1 MTRPPLTVLESGRIL
16 NFDSEC
22 RPMHYS
28 EFRPESQL
36 TGIAWSW
43 VGEDKVHCEVLE
55 QDLTNER
62 EMFERFME
70 AYDEAR
76 VVTGHYLRKH
86 DMPLLSDH
94 AFRFGIQLK
103 PKLVQ
108 DTMLDVVRVK
118 GLGKSQDN
126 LAQMLGVTADKHH
139 MSGHEWRVAN
149 ALTPE
154 GRAGTRK
161 RVVNDVIQN
170 KQLRVAL
177 LERGVLGPPK
187 LWKP

>member
-1 MTRPPLTVLESGRIL
+1 
-16 NFDSEC
+16 
-22 RPMHYS
+22 MHYS
-28 EFRPESQL
+28 EYRQESQI

-43 VGEDKVHCEVLE
+43 IGEDKVHVRVLE
-55 QDLTNER
+55 QDLSNE
-62 EMFERFME
+62 ELMFCAFLD
-70 AYDEAR
+70 AYNQAD

-94 AFRFGIQLK
+94 AFRFGIELK
-103 PKLVQ
+103 PKIVQ
-108 DTMLDVVRVK
+108 DTMLDTVKVK

-126 LAQMLGVTADKHH
+126 LAMMLGVVAEKHH

-154 GRAGTRK
+154 GREGTRK

-177 LERGVLGPPK
+177 LERGALGPGK
-187 LWKP
+187 LWSPS